1 MHVVIFEGAFWSD
14 FAPFTL
20 TRPVFML
27 RSGAHTL
34 LEKQIR
40 ATQPSRIT
48 FWVREEMADFIKRVV
63 IPTLNVPAS
72 VNTPLDSEPACIFSG
87 RTLHF
92 ARFER
97 PAEPCIVAEDDGLI
111 KVVYASLPG
120 LSQDDVL
127 NRSERWLELSKLPRT
142 MPQARFGRHWGD
154 LVAWNEESI
163 MSDSI
168 HWNEPPPTGGSHV
181 NAENIHARD
190 GVQIGPGAV
199 LDASRGPIL
208 LDTRCSIGANSVI
221 EGPVYIG
228 VNSRITPLSYIRCG
242 ASIGPMCRV
251 GGEVSNTIFLG
262 HANKSHDGFVGD
274 SYIGEWVN
282 CGAGTTTSNLK
293 STYGEVRLVRGSQN
307 LDSGRLLLGAGV
319 GDHTKLATNT
329 QLPAGAYIG
338 TATLLALSGRAPKFV
353 PSFRFI
359 TDDTNEPMAVDKAAA
374 VAERMAQRRGKT
386 FDPADR
392 SIMDYAARAAREIET

>member
-1 MHVVIFEGAFWSD
+1 MHVVLFEGSHWGD
-14 FAPFTL
+14 FAPLTL
-20 TRPVFML
+20 TRPIFLL

-40 ATQPSRIT
+40 ATQPQRMT
-48 FWVREEMADFIKRVV
+48 FWVRPEMADFVRQRVV
-63 IPTLNVPAS
+63 PTLGIPAT
-72 VNTPLDSEPACIFSG
+72 VNTPLDAEPALIMSG

-92 ARFER
+92 AKFER

-111 KVVYASLPG
+111 KMAYASLPG

-127 NRSERWLELSKLPRT
+127 NRTQPWLDLSKLPRT

-154 LVAWNEESI
+154 LVAWNEESLL
-163 MSDSI
+163 SDSI
-168 HWNEPPPTGGSHV
+168 HWNEPAPAGGIQV
-181 NAENIHARD
+181 NAGDIHARD
-190 GVQIGPGAV
+190 GVVIGPGTV

-208 LDTRCSIGANSVI
+208 LDTQCVIGANSVI
-221 EGPVYIG
+221 EGPIYIG
-228 VNSRITPLSYIRCG
+228 PGSRITPLSYVRAG
-242 ASIGPMCRV
+242 TSIGPNCRV
-251 GGEVSNTIFLG
+251 GGEVSNTIFIG
-262 HANKSHDGFVGD
+262 HSNKSHDGFVGD

-293 STYGEVRLVRGSQN
+293 STYGEVRLVRGSRHFE
-307 LDSGRLLLGAGV
+307 SGRMLLGAGI

-338 TATLLALSGRAPKFV
+338 AGTLLALSGRIPKFV

-359 TDDTNEPMAVDKAAA
+359 TDDTNETMAVDKAADVATRMQHRRGVSFDDLDRGVLQYAAA
-374 VAERMAQRRGKT
+374 VADSVEV
-386 FDPADR
+386 
-392 SIMDYAARAAREIET
+392 